1 MAPFM
6 LIGAVGGLV
15 GAIVNRGVLRVAKL
29 RKTTFLK
36 RYPVSHGICLDSL
49 RCIVALLLPR
59 TGDLGDH
66 VGPRLRPCFCQELGC
81 AQRAVWV
88 PV

>member
-15 GAIVNRGVLRVAKL
+15 GAIVNRGVVRVAKL

-36 RYPVSHGICLDSL
+36 RYPVRSAPPIVISL
-49 RCIVALLLPR
+49 LFQSMFL
-59 TGDLGDH
+59 T
-66 VGPRLRPCFCQELGC
+66 F
-81 AQRAVWV
+81 
-88 PV
+88 